1 MNRLSF
7 LSRSVSAL
15 AALCAPTMKSVAI
28 FTSAWLRVVA
38 ALAALLAFA
47 LPPAGAQ
54 QAWPSKPIRL
64 IVPYTPAG
72 GTDILGRLLAK
83 RLTES
88 LGVPLIVENRPGS
101 DGSIGT
107 DALAKAAPDGYT
119 LMIDG
124 TSQAFN
130 VAFGKKLSYDPVR
143 DLAPIAQTANQ
154 QVLLIVNASLPV
166 KSLKELLEYAK
177 ANPDKLNYGASSNA
191 NALPMELLKV
201 MTGVKIAHVPY
212 RGSGPMLND
221 LLSGQVQMAMS
232 GAAAP
237 LPHVRAGKLRVLGIG
252 DDQRSPSLPEFP
264 TIGEAG
270 IPGFQTLQWSGM
282 FAPAGTPRPII
293 DRLNREV
300 NLILREPAFRKQ
312 ITDAGFDSVQTENTP
327 EQWRAHIAT
336 EVAKWSEIVK
346 RVGLKAE

>member
-1 MNRLSF
+1 M
-7 LSRSVSAL
+7 
-15 AALCAPTMKSVAI
+15 T
-28 FTSAWLRVVA
+28 
-38 ALAALLAFA
+38 
-47 LPPAGAQ
+47 
-54 QAWPSKPIRL
+54 
-64 IVPYTPAG
+64 
-72 GTDILGRLLAK
+72 
-83 RLTES
+83 
-88 LGVPLIVENRPGS
+88 
-101 DGSIGT
+101 
-107 DALAKAAPDGYT
+107 AKANPDGYT
-119 LMIDG
+119 L
-124 TSQAFN
+124 
-130 VAFGKKLSYDPVR
+130 VAASPSFAIQPSIAAKLPYDPVR

-154 QVLLIVNASLPV
+154 QVLLLVNAGLPV
-166 KSLKELLEYAK
+166 KSVKELLEYAR

-201 MTGVKIAHVPY
+201 MTGVKITHVPY

-237 LPHVRAGKLRVLGIG
+237 LPHVKAGKLRVLGIG
-252 DDQRSPSLPEFP
+252 DSQRSQSLPDFP

-293 DRLNREV
+293 DRLNQEV
-300 NLILREPAFRKQ
+300 NAILREPAFRKQ
-312 ITDAGFDSVQTENTP
+312 MTDAGFDPVQTENTP
-327 EQWRAHIAT
+327 EMWRALVAA